1 VTGPAGFVP
10 VPHDGRTIWV
20 MPDYYKRGGVRIPVD
35 VAEAERIRRE
45 MSQELGVTL
54 SLPTAAMVDSI
65 WRAADVKLAP
75 YPLSDRNTGNPR
87 FYESGPGGMTDPKWI
102 AFHDDIIE
110 TQLGGRIG
118 LIAGHK
124 KDILR
129 DPARGKIRI
138 YGWHQSNGRPIQP
151 DSNPHGASYAD
162 YSHGLRLV
170 YDPGVSA
177 QKPIGETPMAIVRSI
192 THWTAGGPRANE
204 IDKKH
209 YHKITNFDGT
219 VVDGNEA
226 IEDNIVTSDGD
237 YAAHTLNLNTGSA
250 GFAMAG
256 MHDANENPFEPG
268 PYPITEVQ
276 FEAHCR
282 MLAQFHSDYAILPIT
297 RQNCLTH
304 AEVEPTLG
312 VKQRG
317 KWDITRLPFKPELR
331 GAIPCGDYMRSRV
344 NAYLGVTEKPPE
356 TNRPILRMGDR
367 GPFVLDAQGQ
377 LRDLRYQVGKLDGI
391 FGRRT
396 KDAVMAFQDAQGLM
410 ADGVIGPQTW
420 MALRDAQP
428 RPERDVSEED
438 LAGRS
443 RTYDTAASG
452 KNVATIGGAVATAT
466 VAISEAQNV
475 VAVAQQAEG
484 VLEQIGTIAPSII
497 AVLAVGAVAY
507 FAWRYFDKIRAI
519 RLEDA
524 RTGRNDGV

>member
-10 VPHDGRTIWV
+10 VPHAGRTIWV

-75 YPLSDRNTGNPR
+75 HPLTDRNTGNPR

-102 AFHDDIIE
+102 AFHNDIIE
-110 TQLGGRIG
+110 TQLGGRTG

-129 DPARGKIRI
+129 NPARGKVRI

-151 DSNPHGASYAD
+151 DSNPHGADYAD

-170 YDPGVSA
+170 YDPGARVHGI
-177 QKPIGETPMAIVRSI
+177 IGEPSMAQNNPDILSAAGAYLGLEEWPGAASNPAVDKMFEDVGHGWADDSTPWCAAFVGSVLASLGLPHTGKLNARSYENYGSKVSIQNAQPGDIVVFWRGSPSSWQGHVAFLVRFDGNKVIVR
-192 THWTAGGPRANE
+192 GGNQ
-204 IDKKH
+204 
-209 YHKITNFDGT
+209 
-219 VVDGNEA
+219 GNK
-226 IEDNIVTSDGD
+226 VSD
-237 YAAHTLNLNTGSA
+237 A
-250 GFAMAG
+250 
-256 MHDANENPFEPG
+256 
-268 PYPITEVQ
+268 PYPIDRIVAIRRADGV
-276 FEAHCR
+276 EA
-282 MLAQFHSDYAILPIT
+282 
-297 RQNCLTH
+297 
-304 AEVEPTLG
+304 E
-312 VKQRG
+312 G
-317 KWDITRLPFKPELR
+317 KRPVLR
-331 GAIPCGDYMRSRV
+331 
-344 NAYLGVTEKPPE
+344 E
-356 TNRPILRMGDR
+356 GDR
-367 GPFVLDAQGQ
+367 GAFVLDLQNQ
-377 LRDLRYQVGKLDGI
+377 LTTLGYTLGKQDGI
-391 FGRRT
+391 FGSRT
-396 KDAVMAFQDAQGLM
+396 LSAVVAFQADSDLT
-410 ADGVIGPQTW
+410 ADGIVGPRTW
-420 MALRDAQP
+420 GALADGEP
-428 RPERDVSEED
+428 RAERDVAEGD

-475 VAVAQQAEG
+475 VAVAQEAEG
-484 VLEQIGTIAPSII
+484 VLEQIGTIAPS
-497 AVLAVGAVAY
+497 VLAVIAVAVVAY
-507 FAWRYFDKIRAI
+507 FAWRHFDKIRAI